1 MVTSCNACA
10 HCREMALED
19 GRFLVSPQRYDAL
32 LKTHTVAELEAEGLV
47 RTHPQFRVIALGNTA
62 GVPIGVSSGPNGVTF
77 ALSRHRLCRLVVAV
91 VWLLLSSGCGRRRLT
106 TRIRVCGFHCC
117 ALTGVPVPAYPGF
130 PLDPPLRSR

>member
-91 VWLLLSSGCGRRRLT
+91 VWLWPSSVNDVHPSVR
-106 TRIRVCGFHCC
+106 
-117 ALTGVPVPAYPGF
+117 F
-130 PLDPPLRSR
+130 PLLCPYRGASASVPRLSTGSTASV